1 MICKEMIKDIKQL
14 LNYNTSVYISKN
26 NRLRII
32 EMIEMIERL
41 EYAKENWGFT
51 IGMSEL
57 YEYIKFG
64 RESEAKK

>member
-26 NRLRII
+26 NRLRMI
-32 EMIEMIERL
+32 EIIEMIERL
-41 EYAKENWGFT
+41 EYAKDNWEFT

-64 RESEAKK
+64 KEIK